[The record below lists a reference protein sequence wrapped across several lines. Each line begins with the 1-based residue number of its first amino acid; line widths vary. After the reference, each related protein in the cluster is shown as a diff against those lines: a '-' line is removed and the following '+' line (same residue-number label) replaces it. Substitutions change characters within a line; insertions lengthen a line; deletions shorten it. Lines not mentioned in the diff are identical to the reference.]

1 MSLHLKKICV
11 GPVSLDAYLESLKGR
26 DVLRIHT
33 RQRPRRDA
41 ELLDAGSLYWIIA
54 GQFAVRHRIWDLS
67 DAQHPNSG
75 IACVAVTLDPAPI
88 PLVPRAHGPF
98 QGWRY
103 LKSADAPP
111 DLEAQPSHAVL
122 PPHIYQALAKDL
134 AL

>member
-54 GQFAVRHRIWDLS
+54 GQFAVRHRIWDPVTRS
-67 DAQHPNSG
+67 TP
-75 IACVAVTLDPAPI
+75 IAGSPAWRLPLTL
-88 PLVPRAHGPF
+88 RPF
-98 QGWRY
+98 R
-103 LKSADAPP
+103 
-111 DLEAQPSHAVL
+111 
-122 PPHIYQALAKDL
+122 
-134 AL
+134 